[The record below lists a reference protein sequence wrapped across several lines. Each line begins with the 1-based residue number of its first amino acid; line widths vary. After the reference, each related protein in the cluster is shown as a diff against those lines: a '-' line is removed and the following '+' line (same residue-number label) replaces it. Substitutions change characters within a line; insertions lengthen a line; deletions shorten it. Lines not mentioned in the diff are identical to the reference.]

1 MGDRYLGDAVF
12 SISVDTQGETTN
24 ILQQHSALSDTHRQ
38 AHNESSLK
46 TKFLELNFQQKNCH
60 PLCFQCVG

>member
-46 TKFLELNFQQKNCH
+46 TKFLEYKF
-60 PLCFQCVG
+60 